1 MAQRCAVLREVF
13 TAAASRRAA
22 FWVCETRGRSGDDV
36 HGVGWMQD
44 TDVDH
49 GYTQWCS
56 PGHYYCARST
66 DGANA
71 VYWWMYSGHLVKMG
85 VDDKDEAG

>member
-1 MAQRCAVLREVF
+1 ME
-13 TAAASRRAA
+13 
-22 FWVCETRGRSGDDV
+22 WVGCKIPMSITVILTGA
-36 HGVGWMQD
+36 H
-44 TDVDH
+44 
-49 GYTQWCS
+49 
-56 PGHYYCARST
+56 YCARST